1 SPRPTSA
8 SQWERPGPT
17 SPSRPPTSRSW
28 ATTSR
33 DSRTRSASPDAP
45 NGSCAGTSAS
55 RSDSRPSSSRSP
67 RLASRRSGW
76 PSSLTPARA
85 SSWSGTGYGRDG
97 PETAST
103 GRPAPRTRAGT
114 GGTHAPGRRGST
126 LASVLRVPGTV
137 ASGDPRLEARVFRT
151 EMDPNTRS
159 SMRRLISFAGLA
171 VLLAFATPA
180 AAQRPVEFGIDAGAI
195 FGLGD
200 ESSIS
205 ITVPASRFRVG
216 FPLGGRWYIEPVAG
230 FSYNKV
236 EGVDGVFTYNLEL
249 GALYHVTPFTVI
261 REGR

>member
-1 SPRPTSA
+1 
-8 SQWERPGPT
+8 
-17 SPSRPPTSRSW
+17 
-28 ATTSR
+28 
-33 DSRTRSASPDAP
+33 
-45 NGSCAGTSAS
+45 
-55 RSDSRPSSSRSP
+55 
-67 RLASRRSGW
+67 
-76 PSSLTPARA
+76 
-85 SSWSGTGYGRDG
+85 
-97 PETAST
+97 
-103 GRPAPRTRAGT
+103 
-114 GGTHAPGRRGST
+114 
-126 LASVLRVPGTV
+126 
-137 ASGDPRLEARVFRT
+137 
-151 EMDPNTRS
+151 
-159 SMRRLISFAGLA
+159 MRRLISFAGLA

-261 REGR
+261 REGREPIRVTSVYLRPFVGLTGYFAGDDDDTEFSIGAGVGVKIPWLERLAWRLEANLGYGFDNEAARIGLLAGLSFFPR